1 MNVCPLLEQFQL
13 FAFMIYNYVKRSTH
27 YLCAEVCERSLFNHG
42 REPSFYFGRSRPR
55 VQKRLLY
62 REVVMVVVDF
72 KRKKGEES
80 VLSAKK
86 DARKNQK

>member
-72 KRKKGEES
+72 KRKRGRVSPFREKRC
-80 VLSAKK
+80 A
-86 DARKNQK
+86 